1 MRERHFK
8 TAMIFGCLSFVLLQ
22 YQNCGSQS
30 QQENSKPTTVVQ
42 DPDMGVINPV
52 NTGSIQFLQSK
63 TEIDEETQNIA
74 AYGVCSS
81 EQQGALL
88 SWKLVDENALI
99 VSKGRSTCDRGAFE
113 IVSSD
118 VAALDC
124 GSLSKLTAYL
134 GSSEKTELIVEKKC
148 Q

>member
-8 TAMIFGCLSFVLLQ
+8 IAMIFGCLSLVLLQ
-22 YQNCGSQS
+22 YQNCGSQAPQDS
-30 QQENSKPTTVVQ
+30 SSTIVQ
-42 DPDMGVINPV
+42 DPDLGVINQV
-52 NTGSIQFLQSK
+52 NTGSIQFLQTK
-63 TEIDEETQNIA
+63 TEIDASAQDIV
-74 AYGVCSS
+74 AYGVCSV

-88 SWKLVDENALI
+88 SWKLVDENEQV
-99 VSKGRSTCDRGAFE
+99 VSKGRSTCDRGTFE
-113 IVSSD
+113 IISSD
-118 VAALDC
+118 ISSLDC